1 MLNENQIVDI
11 VCNYLSQT
19 GYEVE
24 RSSTTYDKGYDIV
37 ASNPKGVKLIIEA
50 KGATSSK
57 PSSKRYN
64 KEFDRKQ
71 VVNHV
76 SRALYSTIKVIN
88 KYPKY
93 EVGIALP
100 HNDFHIKAIKDIQN
114 VVDLLKIKV
123 YWVTENRD
131 VIVYE
136 EVIG

>member
-11 VCNYLSQT
+11 VCNYLSKS
-19 GYEVE
+19 GYEIE

-37 ASNPKGVKLIIEA
+37 ASNTKGVKLIIEA

-57 PSSKRYN
+57 SSSNRFN

-76 SRALYSTIKVIN
+76 SRALYSTVKVIN
-88 KYPKY
+88 KYPDY

-100 HNDFHIKAIKDIQN
+100 HNEFHIKAIKDIQN
-114 VVDLLKIKV
+114 VIDLLKIKV
-123 YWVTENRD
+123 FWVTENRD
-131 VIVYE
+131 VILEE
-136 EVIG
+136 EV

>member
-1 MLNENQIVDI
+1 MLNENQIVET
-11 VCNYLSQT
+11 VCDYLKKT
-19 GYEVE
+19 GYKVE
-24 RSSTTYDKGYDIV
+24 ESRTTYDRGYDIV
-37 ASNPKGVKLIIEA
+37 ASKCEGIKLIIEA

-76 SRALYSTIKVIN
+76 SRALYSTIKIIN

-114 VVDLLKIKV
+114 VVELLKIKV

-131 VIVYE
+131 VIVDE